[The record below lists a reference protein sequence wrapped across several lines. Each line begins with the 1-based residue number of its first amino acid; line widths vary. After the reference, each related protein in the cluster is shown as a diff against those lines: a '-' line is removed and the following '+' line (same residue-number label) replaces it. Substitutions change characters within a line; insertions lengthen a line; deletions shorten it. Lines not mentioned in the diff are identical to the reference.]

1 MLIYSEPGISSDN
14 LNKLG
19 QQLAHLFKQVGLSS
33 FHILFVININV
44 DSPQDVQ
51 LWDVKAKQLKSWVDR
66 GLLNVK
72 LLDRTLAYFQNQS
85 SYLQY
90 IRTLKRPV
98 PRIESPGFP
107 GTQWSEFYWKDQ
119 TVTFFI

>member
-14 LNKLG
+14 LNKMG
-19 QQLAHLFKQVGLSS
+19 QQLAHLFKQVGLHYHYNRNYCCFS
-33 FHILFVININV
+33 
-44 DSPQDVQ
+44 QDVQ

-90 IRTLKRPV
+90 IRTSAANRLTGEVVQSRRRPLLG
-98 PRIESPGFP
+98 PSPG
-107 GTQWSEFYWKDQ
+107 
-119 TVTFFI
+119 

>member
-1 MLIYSEPGISSDN
+1 MEGGN
-14 LNKLG
+14 LRDADIFG
-19 QQLAHLFKQVGLSS
+19 ARHQQRQPQQVGTTASS
-33 FHILFVININV
+33 PFQTSRTSYIIIVITV
-44 DSPQDVQ
+44 VSPQDVQ

-90 IRTLKRPV
+90 IRTSAANRLIGEVVQSRRRPLLG
-98 PRIESPGFP
+98 PSPG
-107 GTQWSEFYWKDQ
+107 
-119 TVTFFI
+119 

>member
-1 MLIYSEPGISSDN
+1 MEGGN
-14 LNKLG
+14 LRDADIFG
-19 QQLAHLFKQVGLSS
+19 ARHQQRQPQQVGTTTGSPFQTSRIS
-33 FHILFVININV
+33 FHIIIKITVV
-44 DSPQDVQ
+44 SPQDVQ

-90 IRTLKRPV
+90 IRTSAANRLIGEVVQSRRRPLLG
-98 PRIESPGFP
+98 PSPG
-107 GTQWSEFYWKDQ
+107 
-119 TVTFFI
+119 